1 MRENYQHVHDHY
13 EKAVTLGYLPDATVN
28 ERWGEAELALGD
40 ANSALEKLQAAIAA
54 DPTKLQAHVHDLVSA
69 YVAAGNTAKA
79 TSNLNELLKQKKDLS
94 IDDRVWALCRKIEI
108 AMEQGTGGAEL
119 EKAVEEARAALPEV
133 PERDPNGRLLVWIGR
148 GEFEGGK
155 LDEAKR
161 DLTLARKQF
170 VSRNLDDARAAILL
184 GKIAQARNDFD
195 TAGMLFQ
202 DVVTQ
207 DIGTS
212 VWAAARLG
220 RAEVSAMKN
229 MPDDQMTADYRFV
242 IKTLQESKGEP
253 TIDDSSDSGN
263 HRTPEMVS
271 IDQVRGSVVAQHQ
284 RYANADRLRD
294 ALQFLALQKEINEP
308 EAPATVYR
316 LASTKERLAGEVL
329 KEVDTAAD
337 EATRAAKRREATGL
351 LIDAGNDY
359 QRHAQLTTMDD
370 ATSGDSLWHAAKL
383 FDQAGQTEKSIA
395 VYEKFTDERPRDPRT
410 PDGLLN
416 MGRLHQSVG
425 RLDTAIELYK
435 RNIKENPHTPAAYT
449 SAVEMAKCYM
459 TLGTTGPGNE
469 ANYAG
474 AEKSLLSLVQD
485 NSDLLPTA
493 NEFRTSLFTL
503 GELYYRNG
511 KWADAILRL
520 EETIARY
527 PNDPELLPSLF
538 MLAESYR
545 NSAAEIGE
553 AVRKN
558 PGIDHRD
565 ALMQAR
571 AERLS
576 RAASL
581 FSRVISTLDNAGQS
595 GAPVDE
601 SALTALQ
608 EQYLH
613 ASYMDR
619 AECYFN
625 RGEFAA
631 AIQLYDQ
638 TATRFAQKRIAIEA
652 YVQIV
657 NAYNALN
664 EKRQAEAAAERAQW
678 ILKRIPDEALATGPA
693 PANRQYYVDFFNLNR
708 QHPGG

>member
-1 MRENYQHVHDHY
+1 
-13 EKAVTLGYLPDATVN
+13 
-28 ERWGEAELALGD
+28 
-40 ANSALEKLQAAIAA
+40 
-54 DPTKLQAHVHDLVSA
+54 
-69 YVAAGNTAKA
+69 
-79 TSNLNELLKQKKDLS
+79 
-94 IDDRVWALCRKIEI
+94 
-108 AMEQGTGGAEL
+108 
-119 EKAVEEARAALPEV
+119 
-133 PERDPNGRLLVWIGR
+133 
-148 GEFEGGK
+148 
-155 LDEAKR
+155 
-161 DLTLARKQF
+161 
-170 VSRNLDDARAAILL
+170 
-184 GKIAQARNDFD
+184 
-195 TAGMLFQ
+195 MLFQ

-329 KEVDTAAD
+329 KEIDSAPD
-337 EATRAAKRREATGL
+337 ETTRAAKRREATGL
-351 LIDAGNDY
+351 LIEAGNDY

-395 VYEKFTDERPRDPRT
+395 VYEKFTEERPRDPRT

-416 MGRLHQSVG
+416 MGLLHQSVG
-425 RLDTAIELYK
+425 RLDTAIDLYK
-435 RNIKENPHTPAAYT
+435 RNIKENPHTPAAYR
-449 SAVEMAKCYM
+449 SAVELAKCYM
-459 TLGTTGPGNE
+459 ALGTTGPGNE

-527 PNDPELLPSLF
+527 PNDSELLPSLF

-595 GAPVDE
+595 GACRWTE
-601 SALTALQ
+601 SALTAASGAVPALELYGSRGVLFQPRRLFGGDSALRPDGHAVRPEADRHRSVCADRQLLQ
-608 EQYLH
+608 
-613 ASYMDR
+613 R
-619 AECYFN
+619 AE
-625 RGEFAA
+625 RKAA
-631 AIQLYDQ
+631 GGGGGGAGAVDSQ
-638 TATRFAQKRIAIEA
+638 T
-652 YVQIV
+652 
-657 NAYNALN
+657 
-664 EKRQAEAAAERAQW
+664 
-678 ILKRIPDEALATGPA
+678 
-693 PANRQYYVDFFNLNR
+693 
-708 QHPGG
+708 HPGRSARHRACAGEPAVLRRFFQPESPASGRLTGIFWRSNACSR